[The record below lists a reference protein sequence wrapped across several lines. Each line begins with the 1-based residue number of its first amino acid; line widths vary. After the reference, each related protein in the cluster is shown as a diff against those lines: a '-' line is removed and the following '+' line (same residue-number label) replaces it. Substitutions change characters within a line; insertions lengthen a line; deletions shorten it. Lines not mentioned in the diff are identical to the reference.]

1 MDDLM
6 EFDELKDGFMEEVK
20 QSFDSVRSATDNI
33 EIANYRAFRNTLNGY
48 ATGNIIQFLDYMK
61 QEDFLTRQGFCQ
73 DFLASLNELIS
84 DYFFI
89 ELRPDDIYELW
100 RVYELYVIRRYDTV
114 ARVLIHYM
122 SEKFTFDEINK
133 PKIKSEDLTKE
144 LLSKIKDNINLEE
157 AFDDWYL
164 DKCRG
169 FHDNVFFET
178 PRQNFFESFFYNTP
192 HEIEEFTENE
202 TIISYIKSHIINM
215 RLKIQQ
221 EKNK

>member
-20 QSFDSVRSATDNI
+20 QSFDNVRSATDNI

-100 RVYELYVIRRYDTV
+100 RIYELYVIRRYDTV

-122 SEKFTFDEINK
+122 SEKFAFDEINK
-133 PKIKSEDLTKE
+133 PKIKAEDLTKD

>member
-1 MDDLM
+1 M
-6 EFDELKDGFMEEVK
+6 EKRIISTGLLEE
-20 QSFDSVRSATDNI
+20 DARI
-33 EIANYRAFRNTLNGY
+33 EG
-48 ATGNIIQFLDYMK
+48 
-61 QEDFLTRQGFCQ
+61 
-73 DFLASLNELIS
+73 S
-84 DYFFI
+84 
-89 ELRPDDIYELW
+89 LRPISLDDYIGQ
-100 RVYELYVIRRYDTV
+100 D
-114 ARVLIHYM
+114 
-122 SEKFTFDEINK
+122 
-133 PKIKSEDLTKE
+133 
-144 LLSKIKDNINLEE
+144 KIKDNINLEE